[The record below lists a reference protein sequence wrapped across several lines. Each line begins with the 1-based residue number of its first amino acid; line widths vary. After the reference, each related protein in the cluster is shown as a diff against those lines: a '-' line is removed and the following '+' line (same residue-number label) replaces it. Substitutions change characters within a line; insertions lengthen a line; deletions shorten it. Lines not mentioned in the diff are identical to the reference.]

1 MSLPL
6 EPLSLPLDLASMS
19 LDLSMPAAEPD
30 LADTVRVSVGAGGA
44 AGSAP
49 LLAGSLVAGL
59 SALAVGAV
67 ACLVTRRRR
76 ENARHESNG
85 AEVVVPELTAARG
98 DRTNNAA
105 GLREVDLV

>member
-59 SALAVGAV
+59 VGVIRLDRGGRDGV
-67 ACLVTRRRR
+67 A
-76 ENARHESNG
+76 
-85 AEVVVPELTAARG
+85 G
-98 DRTNNAA
+98 D
-105 GLREVDLV
+105 GMLCIC